1 MHFPGGKGGLYR
13 QLIGLMPPHEVYI
26 ETHLGS
32 GAVLRFKKEAARNIG
47 IDLDPDVI
55 RTWQGRATRNLEIRQ
70 ADAVD
75 FLRAFPFAGAELI
88 YCDPPY
94 LPETRRRQRIYRFEY
109 SEQDHEELL
118 TTLKEL
124 PAMVMISG
132 YDSELYRDLLSGWRC
147 VRFQTG
153 SHGQPRIE
161 TVWINFDPP
170 AVPHDLRYFGRD
182 FREREQVRRRQQR
195 LKRRLESLE
204 PAERALLF
212 EWMQERF
219 ATELEA
225 Q

>member
-32 GAVLRFKKEAARNIG
+32 GAVLRFKRPAARNIG
-47 IDLDPDVI
+47 IDLDLDVI
-55 RTWQGRATRNLEIRQ
+55 RTWQERPVRNLEIRQ

-75 FLRAFPFAGAELI
+75 FLHAFPYRGTELI

-94 LPETRRRQRIYRFEY
+94 LTATRRRRRIYRFDY

-118 TTLKEL
+118 ATLKAL
-124 PAMVMISG
+124 PAMVMLSG
-132 YDSELYRDLLSGWRC
+132 YDSDLYRERLSGWRC
-147 VRFQTG
+147 VRFRTG
-153 SHGQPRIE
+153 SHGQSRVE
-161 TVWINFDPP
+161 AVWMNFDPP
-170 AVPHDLRYFGRD
+170 AVPHDLRYVGRD
-182 FREREQVRRRQQR
+182 FREREQIRRRQQR
-195 LKRRLESLE
+195 LKRRVESLK

-212 EWMQERF
+212 EWMKERF

-225 Q
+225 R